1 MFYSK
6 SSAFL
11 TSTLLA
17 LGITSQAYA
26 QASVGV
32 VDRDKVITSYP
43 KAQQYADE
51 LKKAEDR
58 VHKLIEDSNKS
69 YEDAK
74 AAHKSPADLEG
85 LQRKL
90 QASIDE
96 EVKKIQGRAQSLE
109 TQLEGDIETA
119 IKAEAGARKVDTVL
133 MKQAVLV
140 GGTDMTEGVVKRLN
154 PTGTASAPV
163 NKATK

>member
-1 MFYSK
+1 MPPGPRR
-6 SSAFL
+6 
-11 TSTLLA
+11 T
-17 LGITSQAYA
+17 
-26 QASVGV
+26 V
-32 VDRDKVITSYP
+32 
-43 KAQQYADE
+43 
-51 LKKAEDR
+51 
-58 VHKLIEDSNKS
+58 
-69 YEDAK
+69 
-74 AAHKSPADLEG
+74 EG

>member
-1 MFYSK
+1 M
-6 SSAFL
+6 
-11 TSTLLA
+11 
-17 LGITSQAYA
+17 
-26 QASVGV
+26 
-32 VDRDKVITSYP
+32 
-43 KAQQYADE
+43 
-51 LKKAEDR
+51 
-58 VHKLIEDSNKS
+58 HKLIEDSNKS

-96 EVKKIQGRAQSLE
+96 EVKKNQGRAQVSE